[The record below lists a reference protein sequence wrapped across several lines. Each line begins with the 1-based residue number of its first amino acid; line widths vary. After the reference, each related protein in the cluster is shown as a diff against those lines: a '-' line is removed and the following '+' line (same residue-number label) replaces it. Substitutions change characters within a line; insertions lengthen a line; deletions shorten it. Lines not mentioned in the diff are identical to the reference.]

1 MPSCACKCLDL
12 TRHLF
17 DHYLPD
23 KTTILLLLLQPAAGS
38 PTGLTTVTN
47 GRRRIVALLISSSC
61 CFASVGVGSDC
72 SFNPSSIRAPTP
84 SLGGRVRSRRRRRRR
99 FRCRPWGGEGF
110 FFWGGWVRGGV
121 KTFLSLFLV
130 ASGRPLARWYS
141 VGGGGIER
149 GGIAVETEEEEGL
162 EGEEDPPTNQP
173 PKKVGRPLLRS
184 NASRGARRSLPRV
197 GNTANARVKTIL
209 PSPLFFS
216 LPPMTSGAPK
226 GRKEEEEEEGA
237 SSSLRF

>member
-1 MPSCACKCLDL
+1 MPPCACKCLDL

-23 KTTILLLLLQPAAGS
+23 KTTILLLPLQPAAGS

-47 GRRRIVALLISSSC
+47 GRRRIVALFISSW

-84 SLGGRVRSRRRRRRR
+84 SLGGRVRSRRRRR
-99 FRCRPWGGEGF
+99 FRCRPWGRGWFLGGCEEGSKPF
-110 FFWGGWVRGGV
+110 
-121 KTFLSLFLV
+121 SLFL

-141 VGGGGIER
+141 VEKGGIER

-173 PKKVGRPLLRS
+173 PQKKSDAPHSSSVAMRR
-184 NASRGARRSLPRV
+184 RGARRSLPRG
-197 GNTANARVKTIL
+197 GNTANARVKTI
-209 PSPLFFS
+209 PPL
-216 LPPMTSGAPK
+216 LPPFSVP
-226 GRKEEEEEEGA
+226 
-237 SSSLRF
+237 FHP